1 MWKLTVDSSLETEY
15 LTKFKDGLIDRIVN
29 GVGSSLLSETNR
41 KVLIP
46 DYNVK
51 KPIKL
56 KNIITLLIGKPKE
69 AFELNNKLMKRIIH
83 DYDATKLDSLK
94 THKKVLKQIDCVFN
108 YDGVISNKKKN
119 SYWLARRVGHNSC
132 TYCNR
137 QYTITVGEKN
147 TRSNITRPQFDHWFP
162 KELFPLLSLN
172 LYNLIPSCS
181 ICNSSI
187 KGNDV
192 FRFATHIH
200 PYLQNDFE
208 PDFSFSPVV
217 STEAEREWSVNLNR
231 VKGSR
236 EDNTIKSFKLEELYD
251 VHGDLEVKDIMNF
264 ATGFTDNY
272 LRDLYQNILSDFA
285 TKGYT
290 QEDVFRMIFGAEYLS
305 EKTLDRPLSKL
316 KRDVLKYLNVI
327 S

>member
-1 MWKLTVDSSLETEY
+1 MWKLTVDSSLEAEY

-29 GVGSSLLSETNR
+29 GVGSSLLSKTNR

-46 DYNVK
+46 DYNAK
-51 KPIKL
+51 KPVKL
-56 KNIITLLIGKPKE
+56 KNIITLLTGKPKE

-83 DYDATKLDSLK
+83 DYDDTKLDSLK
-94 THKKVLKQIDCVFN
+94 KHKIVLKQIERVFN
-108 YDGVISNKKKN
+108 YDGIISKKKEN
-119 SYWLARRVGHNSC
+119 SYWLARRVGHNTC

-137 QYTITVGEKN
+137 QYTITVGEKD
-147 TRSNITRPQFDHWFP
+147 TSPNITRPQFDHWFP

-181 ICNSSI
+181 ICNSSV
-187 KGNDV
+187 KGSEV
-192 FRFATHIH
+192 FSFATHIH

-208 PDFSFSPVV
+208 PNFGFTPVV
-217 STEAEREWSVNLNR
+217 STEAERDWSVKLDR
-231 VKGSR
+231 VIGSR
-236 EDNTIKSFKLEELYD
+236 EDNTIKSFKLDELYD
-251 VHGDLEVKDIMNF
+251 AHGDLEVKDLMNF

-290 QEDVFRMIFGAEYLS
+290 KEEVFRMVFGAEYLT
-305 EKTLDRPLSKL
+305 EHTLDRPLSKL

-327 S
+327 P